1 MHGRRSREGGWVGMV
16 VLLLALLI
24 VAWLAKDALKS
35 YGLMGQATT
44 TVTTKA
50 GTPGERARAPA
61 AVDATGVAA
70 ESAAPAPTAPLDRAR
85 GVADMLKQQEGQRG
99 GGH

>member
-44 TVTTKA
+44 TVTT
-50 GTPGERARAPA
+50 TI
-61 AVDATGVAA
+61 
-70 ESAAPAPTAPLDRAR
+70 
-85 GVADMLKQQEGQRG
+85 
-99 GGH
+99 